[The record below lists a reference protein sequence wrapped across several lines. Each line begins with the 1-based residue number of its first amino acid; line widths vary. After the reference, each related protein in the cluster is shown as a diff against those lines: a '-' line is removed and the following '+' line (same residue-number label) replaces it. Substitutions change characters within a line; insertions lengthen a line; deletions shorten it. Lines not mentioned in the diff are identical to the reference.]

1 MTTETFVDKAADLL
15 HRYGL
20 ILIGVAAL
28 AFFVVDRSTPRQLF
42 DSLQERQAFFRSV
55 GQPETRVLVLV
66 TEWCPACKSLEAA
79 LSREEIP
86 FTRIDVEQSQP
97 GARLF
102 MKAAQRTSSQG
113 VPKVVVDDYVI
124 RPSVSAV
131 REALQPSAG

>member
-1 MTTETFVDKAADLL
+1 MTTETFVDKAAVLL

-20 ILIGVAAL
+20 ILVGVAVL
-28 AFFVVDRSTPRQLF
+28 AFFLVDRFTPRKLF
-42 DSLQERQAFFRSV
+42 DSTEERQAFFRSV
-55 GQPETRVLVLV
+55 EQGETRVLVLV
-66 TEWCPACKSLEAA
+66 TEWCPACKGLEAD

-102 MKAAQRTSSQG
+102 MKAAQRTNSQG
-113 VPKVVVDDYVI
+113 VPKLVVDDYVI

-131 REALQPSAG
+131 REALKPSAG